1 MNTLLD
7 EICDHI
13 HNYFVMDIHTGNF
26 TISNGQIDCDFLQNN
41 QYFRIVGS
49 TFNDCVYKYPA
60 SDLVDEEFSGAVWAM
75 GVPPSLIALLS
86 EIQAWI
92 EQYGGSDSTLTSP
105 FTSESFNN
113 YSYSKASGTNADGSY
128 APISWQNIFAKRLDR
143 WRKLP

>member
-13 HNYFVMDIHTGNF
+13 HNYFVNEIHTGTF
-26 TISNGQIDCDFLQNN
+26 TISGGEIDVDFLKEG

-49 TFNDCVYKYPA
+49 VFNDCVYQYPA
-60 SDLVDEEFSGAVWAM
+60 TELTDEEFSGAVWAM
-75 GVPPSLIALLS
+75 AVPPSLIALSS

-92 EQYGGSDSTLTSP
+92 EQYGGSDSSLNSP

-128 APISWQNIFAKRLDR
+128 APVTWQSIFAKRLDR

>member
-1 MNTLLD
+1 METLMD

-13 HNYFVMDIHTGNF
+13 HNYFVTEIHTGTF
-26 TISNGQIDCDFLQNN
+26 TISNGQIDCDFLQNG

-49 TFNDCVYKYPA
+49 VFNDSVFKYPA
-60 SDLVDEEFSGAVWAM
+60 SDLTDEEFSGAVWAM
-75 GVPPSLIALLS
+75 RVPPSFIALLS
-86 EIQAWI
+86 EIEAWI

-128 APISWQNIFAKRLDR
+128 APVTWQNIFAKRLDR

>member
-13 HNYFVMDIHTGNF
+13 HNYFVLSMHQGDF
-26 TISNGQIDCDFLQNN
+26 TIENGSLNVDFLQTG
-41 QYFRIVGS
+41 QYFRIIGS
-49 TFNDCVYKYPA
+49 VFNDCVYQYPA
-60 SDLVDEEFSGAVWAM
+60 EDLIDESFSGVIWAM
-75 GVPPSLIALLS
+75 GVPPALIALLS
-86 EIQAWI
+86 EIEAWI
-92 EQYGGSDSTLTSP
+92 AKYDGADSTLTSP

-128 APISWQNIFAKRLDR
+128 APVSWQSIFAKRLDR

>member
-1 MNTLLD
+1 METLLD
-7 EICDHI
+7 EICDTI
-13 HNYFVMDIHTGNF
+13 HNFFVKEIHEGSF
-26 TISNGQIDCDFLQNN
+26 TIANGTMEVDFLQEN

-49 TFNDCVYKYPA
+49 VFNDGVWKYPA
-60 SDLVDEEFSGAVWAM
+60 DDMVDESFSGVIWAM

-86 EIQAWI
+86 EIKAWI
-92 EQYGGSDSTLTSP
+92 NQYGGANSSLNSP